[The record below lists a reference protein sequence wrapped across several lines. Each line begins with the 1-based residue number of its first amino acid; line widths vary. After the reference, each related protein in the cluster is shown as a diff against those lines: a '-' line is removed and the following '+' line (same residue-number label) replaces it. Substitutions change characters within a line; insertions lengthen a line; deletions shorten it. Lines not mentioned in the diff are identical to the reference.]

1 MFARNQNAATNGF
14 QSEGS
19 DSKNLL
25 LDTEEKGLAKGGA
38 EESKGKKAGA
48 SLDNPIDVDDYIQTI
63 GRESQNIRIEE
74 RIQKL
79 EKLLGQSH
87 NEYKDAGKKTK
98 RDNLVLI

>member
-19 DSKNLL
+19 DSKNHL
-25 LDTEEKGLAKGGA
+25 LDTEGLAKGGA

-48 SLDNPIDVDDYIQTI
+48 SLDNPIDVDDYIQTK

-87 NEYKDAGKKTK
+87 NEYKDEGKKTK

>member
-1 MFARNQNAATNGF
+1 MQ
-14 QSEGS
+14 QQM
-19 DSKNLL
+19 DSRVRAETLRILL

-38 EESKGKKAGA
+38 EESKGKKAEA